1 MATFVHEHV
10 NQLNNALSTVFQ
22 DCAELHQNGNVS
34 MTSEGDQKKVS
45 LLLASQA
52 IDLSRKNALPDLE
65 MIKRYLDQYLKE
77 SDMPRESAMEW
88 LFVTKCMVAIYG
100 VLVDTVL
107 NSTLPL
113 SESVQYWNDIYGSSF
128 NEAYYALASKYY
140 YHSCQKALLMMMM
153 LLYDLAAPSRIVS
166 LVANTIHAMQ
176 ETQMGL
182 APLLR
187 SPEHILTSLF
197 PQRSDMRQDSIAH
210 IKPVKNGRMHRV
222 FDLFSSHRPWIAQ
235 LIHQEVGLKK
245 KTLDQLRT
253 QQATRLG
260 LLIKMGPQFQDN
272 DVSHQVRKCVRLM
285 ELVVEPFAKG
295 SHVVPEDIH
304 VDVQATIGK
313 TWL

>member
-1 MATFVHEHV
+1 
-10 NQLNNALSTVFQ
+10 
-22 DCAELHQNGNVS
+22 
-34 MTSEGDQKKVS
+34 
-45 LLLASQA
+45 
-52 IDLSRKNALPDLE
+52 
-65 MIKRYLDQYLKE
+65 
-77 SDMPRESAMEW
+77 
-88 LFVTKCMVAIYG
+88 
-100 VLVDTVL
+100 
-107 NSTLPL
+107 
-113 SESVQYWNDIYGSSF
+113 
-128 NEAYYALASKYY
+128 
-140 YHSCQKALLMMMM
+140 MM
-153 LLYDLAAPSRIVS
+153 LLYDLAAPWRLTT
-166 LVANTIHAMQ
+166 LVTNTIHAMQ

-197 PQRSDMRQDSIAH
+197 PQRSDMRQDSIAN

-295 SHVVPEDIH
+295 SDVVPEDTH